1 MKSKFPQLYEIICF
15 YFFTFFRFF
24 FVGVNFPQNIFVHID
39 EIIEKFMEFSV
50 PVLGEQRTTL
60 IRDLV
65 MGLDQPNMRFA
76 DLTQHL
82 YAEP

>member
-1 MKSKFPQLYEIICF
+1 MSLQ
-15 YFFTFFRFF
+15 
-24 FVGVNFPQNIFVHID
+24 D